1 MVVEEIFHTCSNPRL
16 ARAALVSIGGDFRAR
31 FASEASKQ
39 NNSPGA
45 HAALIVK
52 AFAETAS
59 PEERA
64 DVSMAASGS
73 DQPILA
79 GFRHILARACSSF

>member
-1 MVVEEIFHTCSNPRL
+1 MVVDEIFRTCSNPHL
-16 ARAALVSIGGDFRAR
+16 ASAALASIGGEFSSR
-31 FASEASKQ
+31 FASEASRN

-52 AFAETAS
+52 AFADTAS
-59 PEERA
+59 REDRD
-64 DVSMAASGS
+64 DVWQAARGA

-79 GFRHILARACSSF
+79 GLRHILARAISLV